1 MGNPPLKHREHPGL
15 AHDEGRARGPGA
27 RRAPMMSDRQ
37 RGMSLRPLV
46 TMLVVGCVAAYF
58 VWPPAISMD
67 TALGAVTVGAFLRM
81 LGAGLLVLMAIYVGV
96 YYAKADRRIAEEKA
110 RRKYLWKTLGPA
122 AGVFPDDDSEPP
134 PDWRPPGG

>member
-1 MGNPPLKHREHPGL
+1 
-15 AHDEGRARGPGA
+15 
-27 RRAPMMSDRQ
+27 MMNDQ

-46 TMLVVGCVAAYF
+46 TMLVIGCVAAYF
-58 VWPPAISMD
+58 VWPPGISMD

-81 LGAGLLVLMAIYVGV
+81 SGAGLLVLMAIYVGV
-96 YYAKADRRIAEEKA
+96 YYAKADRRKAEEKA
-110 RRKYLWKTLGPA
+110 NRKFLWKALRPG